1 MNNRILLLATAYL
14 AALLAGC
21 SAPTDTQLAD
31 MSQPKKA
38 AEAIKAL
45 SPEDQRA
52 YAEYVAEHRMTGDL
66 DGKMTVQEAVK
77 ARKAETAREATAK
90 KNAASIQ

>member
-1 MNNRILLLATAYL
+1 MKNRTYLLATASL
-14 AALLAGC
+14 AVLLAGC
-21 SAPTDTQLAD
+21 SASTDIQIAD
-31 MSQPKKA
+31 MNQPEKA

-77 ARKAETAREATAK
+77 ARKTEAAREAATK